1 MYYFID
7 NAEDIQKYVIDALC
21 LNFMPYT
28 TIKDIQFL
36 DENKKVIKKIDDTYD
51 VPNGGQFL
59 QKFWFE

>member
-1 MYYFID
+1 
-7 NAEDIQKYVIDALC
+7 
-21 LNFMPYT
+21 MPYT

-59 QKFWFE
+59 